1 MKVLR
6 GVLFDVFG
14 TVCDWCGPMADE
26 IAALSRQYDEK
37 LDAFQFARDWRNEYA
52 LQTSR
57 RGIESLPWV
66 PLTDLTRSALEELL
80 KDRFRRTVEAADI
93 DRVNSVW
100 RRLRPW
106 PDTVRG
112 LKAIQKLVPIG
123 TCSNGNFEDME
134 KLSFHLGIDW
144 NAILGAEASGFYKP
158 HPETYLQSV
167 QGLGIKP
174 EECLMTASHQTDLSR
189 AKAQGLMTAFVRRP
203 DEFGGRGMG
212 EELEVVDDWTYVA
225 NDFFDLASQIKRN

>member
-1 MKVLR
+1 MKIVR
-6 GVLFDVFG
+6 GALFDVFG

-26 IAALSRQYDEK
+26 IAALGRQYDEK

-52 LQTSR
+52 MQTSR

-66 PLTDLTRSALEELL
+66 PLTDLTRNALEELL
-80 KDRFRRTVEAADI
+80 KDRFRCTVEAADV

-112 LKAIQKLVPIG
+112 LKTIQTLAPIG

-134 KLSFHLGIDW
+134 TLSFHLGINW
-144 NAILGAEASGFYKP
+144 NAILGAETSGFYKP

-174 EECLMTASHQTDLSR
+174 EECLMTASHQADLSR
-189 AKAQGLMTAFVRRP
+189 AKAQGLMTAFVQRP

-225 NDFFDLASQIKRN
+225 NDFFDLASQIQRN